1 MKKSSALA
9 IIFLTVFIDLLGFGI
24 VIPLLPSFSF
34 NELGMSDL
42 MIGFTVGIFSLMQF
56 IFSPVWGSLSDRY
69 GRKPILIMSLT
80 GSFLSF
86 FVLALVFSGIIKS
99 MLLLILARAFAG
111 VFAANISAALA
122 AISDVTPPKDRTKG
136 IGLISVAFSLG
147 FVFGPAIGGVLSE
160 NFGFG
165 FPVFVAA
172 GLSLFDTI
180 LCIFIFKETL
190 PKEIQLKN
198 RETKN
203 KIRIL
208 NLKLIFETVR
218 NKNFGK
224 FIIIFFVTVF
234 AFSNIFGTMQLFAER
249 KDGLNLNQ
257 AEIGYLFSF
266 LGIVGALVQLF
277 FLKVFKNFFSEE
289 TVLIIGAFIASIG
302 LYFIGYS
309 TSVTLLLIFLFI
321 LSLGNGMSNTVSQS
335 LLSQNVS
342 PDKQGTILG
351 INQSLGSFA
360 RFLGPTW
367 GGFVYQYMGFKSPF
381 ITGGIVMLL
390 IGIYSLKVLKKRG

>member
-1 MKKSSALA
+1 
-9 IIFLTVFIDLLGFGI
+9 
-24 VIPLLPSFSF
+24 
-34 NELGMSDL
+34 
-42 MIGFTVGIFSLMQF
+42 
-56 IFSPVWGSLSDRY
+56 
-69 GRKPILIMSLT
+69 
-80 GSFLSF
+80 
-86 FVLALVFSGIIKS
+86 

-122 AISDVTPPKDRTKG
+122 AISDVTPPEDRTKG

>member
-1 MKKSSALA
+1 M
-9 IIFLTVFIDLLGFGI
+9 FIDLLGFGI
-24 VIPLLPSFSF
+24 VIPLLPSFSV
-34 NELGMSDL
+34 NELGMSDF

-69 GRKPILIMSLT
+69 GRKPILIMSLS
-80 GSFLSF
+80 GSAISFLF
-86 FVLALVFSGIIKS
+86 LALVFSGIVKS
-99 MLLLILARAFAG
+99 ILLLVLSRAFAG

-122 AISDVTPPKDRTKG
+122 AIADVTPSHKRTSG

-160 NFGFG
+160 NFGYG

-172 GLSLFDTI
+172 GFSLLDTL
-180 LCIFIFKETL
+180 LCIFIFKESL
-190 PKEIQLKN
+190 PKEIQQKN
-198 RETKN
+198 RETKF
-203 KIRIL
+203 KPRVL
-208 NLKLIFETVR
+208 DLKLISSVV
-218 NKNFGK
+218 KDSIIGK
-224 FIIIFFVTVF
+224 FIIIFFISVF

-249 KDGLNLNQ
+249 KDGLNMNQ
-257 AEIGYLFSF
+257 AQIGYLFSF
-266 LGIVGALVQLF
+266 LGIVGALVQLV
-277 FLKVFKNFFSEE
+277 FLKLFQKFFAEE
-289 TVLIIGAFIASIG
+289 KVLIIGCFMAAIG

-309 TSVTLLLIFLFI
+309 ESVNMLLSVLFL
-321 LSLGNGMSNTVSQS
+321 LSLGNGMCNTVSQS

-367 GGFVYQYMGFKSPF
+367 GGFVYQYLGYKAPF
-381 ITGGIVMLL
+381 ITGGIFMLM
-390 IGIYSLKVLKKRG
+390 ITVYSYFVLGGKRVRNF